1 MATYN
6 GEESNMTNSNETSPE
21 HSEDQAEIASSET
34 QGSEGSALQ
43 EPLETLV
50 DAEAVDPLLD
60 LQAEA
65 DKARDQ
71 ALRAEAEMQN
81 LRKRAERDVQN
92 AHKFGVE
99 RLIQNL
105 LPVLDSLEKAIETSL
120 QAETPE
126 DDPQLEGL
134 KLCFKLFTDVFEKE
148 GVQMLDPLGHAF
160 DPNVHEALSLIENP
174 DMEPNSVMAVIQKG
188 YRLHERLVR
197 PAMVIVSKSPAG
209 A

>member
-1 MATYN
+1 
-6 GEESNMTNSNETSPE
+6 MTNSNETSPE
-21 HSEDQAEIASSET
+21 PSVEQAEIKPIET
-34 QGSEGSALQ
+34 E
-43 EPLETLV
+43 
-50 DAEAVDPLLD
+50 DAEDGAMQELLEPISDEGAADPLLD

-65 DKARDQ
+65 DRARDQ

-148 GVQMLDPLGHAF
+148 GVQMLDPLGQAF
-160 DPNVHEALSLIENP
+160 DPNVHEALSMVENP

-197 PAMVIVSKSPAG
+197 PAMVIVSKSPAS

>member
-1 MATYN
+1 MATYY
-6 GEESNMTNSNETSPE
+6 GEEFNMTNSNETSPE
-21 HSEDQAEIASSET
+21 HSEDQAEIAPSET
-34 QGSEGSALQ
+34 QGSEDSALQ
-43 EPLETLV
+43 EPLETLI

-134 KLCFKLFTDVFEKE
+134 KLCFKLFTDVFEKKACRCWIHW
-148 GVQMLDPLGHAF
+148 GR
-160 DPNVHEALSLIENP
+160 LSTP
-174 DMEPNSVMAVIQKG
+174 MFTK
-188 YRLHERLVR
+188 RCH
-197 PAMVIVSKSPAG
+197 
-209 A
+209 

>member
-1 MATYN
+1 
-6 GEESNMTNSNETSPE
+6 MTNSNETSPE
-21 HSEDQAEIASSET
+21 SSEDQTEIEPIET
-34 QGSEGSALQ
+34 QNHDESAPQDVEALSTGEGVLDSLA
-43 EPLETLV
+43 
-50 DAEAVDPLLD
+50 DA
-60 LQAEA
+60 QAEA
-65 DKARDQ
+65 EKFRDL
-71 ALRAEAEMQN
+71 ALRSEAEMQN

-148 GVQMLDPLGHAF
+148 GVQMLDPLGQAF
-160 DPNVHEALSLIENP
+160 DPNVHEALSMIENP

-197 PAMVIVSKSPAG
+197 PAMVIVSKPPAG

>member
-1 MATYN
+1 
-6 GEESNMTNSNETSPE
+6 MTNSNETAPDR
-21 HSEDQAEIASSET
+21 SEGQAEIEASET
-34 QGSEGSALQ
+34 QNHDESAPQDVEALSTGEGVLDSLA
-43 EPLETLV
+43 
-50 DAEAVDPLLD
+50 DA
-60 LQAEA
+60 QAEA
-65 DKARDQ
+65 EKFRDL
-71 ALRAEAEMQN
+71 ALRSEAEMQN

-134 KLCFKLFTDVFEKE
+134 KLCFKLFTEVFEKE
-148 GVQMLDPLGHAF
+148 GVQMLDPLGQAF
-160 DPNVHEALSLIENP
+160 DPNVHEALSMIENP

-197 PAMVIVSKSPAG
+197 PAMVIVSKPPAG

>member
-1 MATYN
+1 
-6 GEESNMTNSNETSPE
+6 MTNSNETSPE
-21 HSEDQAEIASSET
+21 PSEDQAEIEPVEAQDGEDGAP
-34 QGSEGSALQ
+34 QEAL
-43 EPLETLV
+43 ESIT
-50 DAEAVDPLLD
+50 DEAAADPIMQ

-92 AHKFGVE
+92 AHKFGIE

-148 GVQMLDPLGHAF
+148 GVHMLDPLGQAF
-160 DPNVHEALSLIENP
+160 DPNVHEALSMIENP

-197 PAMVIVSKSPAG
+197 PAMVIVSKPPAD

>member
-1 MATYN
+1 
-6 GEESNMTNSNETSPE
+6 MTNSNETAPDR
-21 HSEDQAEIASSET
+21 SEGQAEIEPSET
-34 QGSEGSALQ
+34 QNHDESAPQDVEALSTGEGVLDSLA
-43 EPLETLV
+43 
-50 DAEAVDPLLD
+50 DA
-60 LQAEA
+60 QAEA
-65 DKARDQ
+65 EKFRDL
-71 ALRAEAEMQN
+71 ALRSEAEMQN

-148 GVQMLDPLGHAF
+148 GVQMLDPLGQAF
-160 DPNVHEALSLIENP
+160 DPNVHEALSMIENP

-197 PAMVIVSKSPAG
+197 PAMVIVSKPPAD

>member
-1 MATYN
+1 
-6 GEESNMTNSNETSPE
+6 MTNSNETSPE
-21 HSEDQAEIASSET
+21 PSEDQAEIEPVEAQDVEDGAA
-34 QGSEGSALQ
+34 QEAL
-43 EPLETLV
+43 ESIT
-50 DAEAVDPLLD
+50 DEAAADPIMQ

-92 AHKFGVE
+92 AHKFGIE

-148 GVQMLDPLGHAF
+148 GVHMLDPLGQAF
-160 DPNVHEALSLIENP
+160 DPNVHEALSMIENP

-197 PAMVIVSKSPAG
+197 PAMVIVSKPPAD

>member
-1 MATYN
+1 
-6 GEESNMTNSNETSPE
+6 MTNSNETSPE
-21 HSEDQAEIASSET
+21 SGEDQAEIEPVEAQDVEDGASQE
-34 QGSEGSALQ
+34 AL
-43 EPLETLV
+43 ESIT
-50 DAEAVDPLLD
+50 DEAAADPIMQ

-92 AHKFGVE
+92 AHKFGIE

-148 GVQMLDPLGHAF
+148 GVHMLDPLGQAF
-160 DPNVHEALSLIENP
+160 DPNVHEALSMIENP

-197 PAMVIVSKSPAG
+197 PAMVIVSKPPAD